1 MKTRKQIREIAKDA
15 IQEALSKAYY
25 RISDNPDEF
34 DLTEDEVQDVI
45 KTMDD
50 ICDALCKRMGRKH
63 YTV

>member
-15 IQEALSKAYY
+15 IQEALSKACY

-34 DLTEDEVQDVI
+34 NLTEDEVQDVI
-45 KTMDD
+45 KIMDD
-50 ICDALCKRMGRKH
+50 ICDTLCKRMGRKH